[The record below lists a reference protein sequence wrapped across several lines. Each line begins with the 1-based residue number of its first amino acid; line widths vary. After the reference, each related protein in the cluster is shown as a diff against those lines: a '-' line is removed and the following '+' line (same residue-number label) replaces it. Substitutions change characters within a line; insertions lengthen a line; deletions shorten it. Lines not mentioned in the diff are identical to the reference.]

1 MQTYQTKNNCA
12 YIGQDQCAVSLLN
25 TRNNMFNSMYLFEK
39 RVESSAQKKVD
50 GRDHD
55 AQNGMTLNF
64 QSEQT
69 VTLLS

>member
-1 MQTYQTKNNCA
+1 
-12 YIGQDQCAVSLLN
+12 
-25 TRNNMFNSMYLFEK
+25 MYLFEK